1 MRICVLDTET
11 TGLPS
16 GRYANEL
23 ARIVEVGAVVFDT
36 TTNVI
41 VAEFESL
48 CNPGSE
54 HFEESWASDALV
66 VNRID
71 RDWIRRAPSDRDVGL
86 ELRRWILWQ
95 KPDCLTAYNNDFD
108 FHALLLGSRV
118 WLAPLLDRIPE
129 GPCLMEAYKTLVG
142 LGTYEPGGRLA
153 NAAQRF
159 NVPAQGTAHGALADA
174 RTAALLIPHV
184 WPADY
189 VPPVFTEPMI
199 LTREQAQKGYC
210 NDRP

>member
-1 MRICVLDTET
+1 MRIIVLDTET

-23 ARIVEVGAVVFDT
+23 ARIVEVGAVLFDT
-36 TTNVI
+36 TSSAI

-48 CNPGSE
+48 CNPGPE
-54 HFEESWASDALV
+54 HFEESWASEALV

-86 ELRRWILWQ
+86 ELRRWVLSQ
-95 KPDCLTAYNNDFD
+95 KPDCIVAFNNDFD
-108 FHALLLGSRV
+108 FHPLLLGSRV

-129 GPCLMEAYKTLVG
+129 GPCLMEAYKAHVG

-159 NVPAQGTAHGALADA
+159 NIPAQGTAHSALADA

-184 WPADY
+184 WPVDY
-189 VPPVFTEPMI
+189 VPPVFTEPLI
-199 LTREQAQKGYC
+199 LTREQATEKES
-210 NDRP
+210 P